1 MNLRNFRYHISE
13 SFPAARLCLCIA
25 VIAFAAVVSTYRYID
40 LAGLAAIAFS
50 CYEAAW
56 LVISD
61 SVNLI
66 YIFLPLYVFLVCG
79 IMFDNNFG
87 AAQILKCGSRGR
99 WFLNKYV
106 TFLFYTVLYFLALAG
121 IILAVC
127 SNVFPGGAA
136 WSRDFVNL
144 RVMLGQSALD
154 FAYSPLQTI
163 GLFLAGY
170 FLYYMMVGSISMLVS
185 LLKDKEPLSLAVS
198 LAVGIVGG
206 LLWDE
211 LMEGRS
217 AADYARS
224 AVVFLAVTAALVLV
238 CLRIAKTKDI
248 QTERAG

>member
-1 MNLRNFRYHISE
+1 MNLRNFRYHITE
-13 SFPAARLCLCIA
+13 SFPTARLCLCIA
-25 VIAFAAVVSTYRYID
+25 VIAFAAVVSTYKYVD
-40 LAGLAAIAFS
+40 LAGMAAIAFS

-61 SVNLI
+61 SVNLV

-87 AAQILKCGSRGR
+87 AAEILRCGSRGK

-106 TFLFYTVLYFLALAG
+106 TFLFYTVLYFLLLAG

-127 SNVFPGGAA
+127 ANVFPGGTA

-154 FAYSPLQTI
+154 FAYSPAQTI
-163 GLFLAGY
+163 GLFLFGY
-170 FLYYMMVGSISMLVS
+170 FLYYLMVGSLSMLVS
-185 LLKDKEPLSLAVS
+185 LLKNREPLSLAAA
-198 LAVGIVGG
+198 LAAGIGGG
-206 LLWDE
+206 LLWE
-211 LMEGRS
+211 ALMEGRS
-217 AADYARS
+217 AANYAASAIIFLAAAAILACVCLQIARS
-224 AVVFLAVTAALVLV
+224 
-238 CLRIAKTKDI
+238 RDI